1 MLVLSRKTGESIV
14 VGSDVHVQVIN
25 VTGNRVKL
33 GIEAP
38 RSLRVLRS
46 ELVEEDD
53 PAGCEAGGISDVETD
68 RKACRQR
75 QSASMA
81 R

>member
-14 VGSDVHVQVIN
+14 VGSDIHVRVIDI
-25 VTGNRVKL
+25 TGNRVKL

-46 ELVEEDD
+46 ELVEEDE
-53 PAGCEAGGISDVETD
+53 PARCEARGITDAETY
-68 RKACRQR
+68 RKVCR
-75 QSASMA
+75 AETA

>member
-14 VGSDVHVQVIN
+14 VGSDVHVQVID
-25 VTGNRVKL
+25 VIGNRVKL

-46 ELVEEDD
+46 ELVEEDE
-53 PAGCEAGGISDVETD
+53 PMACEAGGISGVETF
-68 RKACRQR
+68 RKARRPRQ
-75 QSASMA
+75 A

>member
-33 GIEAP
+33 GIKAP

-46 ELVEEDD
+46 ELVEEDES
-53 PAGCEAGGISDVETD
+53 ARCEASGITDAETY
-68 RKACRQR
+68 RKVCRAETAC
-75 QSASMA
+75 
-81 R
+81 